1 MRCGGTAVTPELI
14 GFAGILGLLVLLTLG
29 VPIGVSLAL
38 TGVLGL
44 MVMLSPEAALVKAGV
59 VVFEVAQKYELGV
72 LPLFLLMAHLCFA
85 AGASRDFFD
94 VAARFIGHRRGGL
107 GLAAIAGCAGFGSIS
122 GSSLA
127 TVATVGSAALPEMRR
142 AGYNP
147 GFAAGALAA
156 GGTLGAL
163 IPPSGA
169 LIVFGIIA
177 EVSIGKLFTA
187 AIIPGFS
194 QAIFYMIAIALLC
207 WLRPELGPRSARVPW
222 RDRLRGLAGIADIL
236 VLVVFV
242 IGGLMIGWFTPT
254 EAASVG
260 VICAFI
266 LLAIRG
272 GFNRANIADSFAK
285 TLSTTGMLYL
295 IIMGAILFATFISV
309 TGIADLMSETVRSV
323 GGGPIVAIIAMAVL
337 LLVLGSFLDGLALM
351 LLTTP
356 IFLPIA
362 LELGYSPIWFGIFLV
377 RTMEIGF
384 VHPPL
389 GLNVYVIQ
397 SIDKDIPLGKI
408 FRGIVPFLVA
418 DFFHL
423 AMLIAFPAVT
433 LWLPSVMAG

>member
-1 MRCGGTAVTPELI
+1 MTPELI
-14 GFAGILGLLVLLTLG
+14 GLVGILILLGLLTLG
-29 VPIGVSLAL
+29 VPIGVGLGVVGLGGLA
-38 TGVLGL
+38 VLIA
-44 MVMLSPEAALVKAGV
+44 PEAAIIKGGV
-59 VVFEVAQKYELGV
+59 VAFEVVTKYELGV

-94 VAARFIGHRRGGL
+94 VAARFVGHRRGGL
-107 GLAAIAGCAGFGSIS
+107 ALASIAGCAGFGAIS

-156 GGTLGAL
+156 GGTLGSL

-177 EVSIGKLFTA
+177 EQSIGKLFAA
-187 AIIPGFS
+187 AIIPGLS
-194 QAIFYMIAIALLC
+194 QALFYMIAISILC
-207 WLRPELGPRSARVPW
+207 NLRHALGPRSERVGW
-222 RDRLRGLAGIADIL
+222 GERVRSLRKIADVAL
-236 VLVVFV
+236 LVVFV

-260 VICAFI
+260 VVAAFG
-266 LLAIRG
+266 LCVLRG
-272 GFNRANIADSFAK
+272 AFNRAVISDAFLS
-285 TLSTTGMLYL
+285 TLRTTGMIYVV
-295 IIMGAILFATFISV
+295 IIGAILFATFVSV
-309 TGIADLMSETVRSV
+309 TGIADLMANLVRDMHAS
-323 GGGPIVAIIAMAVL
+323 PLLAIVVMALL

-362 LELGYSPIWFGIFLV
+362 TELGYSAIWFGIFLV

-397 SIDKDIPLGKI
+397 GIAKDIPLGAI
-408 FRGIVPFLVA
+408 FRGIVPFLIA

-423 AMLIAFPAVT
+423 ALIIAVPALT
-433 LWLPSVMAG
+433 LWLPSVAGV

>member
-1 MRCGGTAVTPELI
+1 MAPELI
-14 GFAGILGLLVLLTLG
+14 GLIGILALLGLLTIG

-38 TGVLGL
+38 TGVVGL

-59 VVFEVAQKYELGV
+59 VVFEVANKYELGV

-94 VAARFIGHRRGGL
+94 VAARFVGHRRGGL
-107 GLAAIAGCAGFGSIS
+107 GLASIAGCAGFGAIS

-177 EVSIGKLFTA
+177 EVSIGRLFTA

-194 QAIFYMIAIALLC
+194 QALFYMIAIAVLC
-207 WLRPELGPRSARVPW
+207 WFKPELGPRSVRVGW
-222 RDRLRGLAGIADIL
+222 RERMRGLLGILDIL

-260 VICAFI
+260 VIVAFI
-266 LLAIRG
+266 LMGIRG
-272 GFNRANIADSFAK
+272 AFNRAAIADSFAK
-285 TLSTTGMLYL
+285 TLSTTGMIYL
-295 IIMGAILFATFISV
+295 IIFGAILFATFISV
-309 TGIADLMSETVRSV
+309 TGIADLMSTTVREMDAS
-323 GGGPIVAIIAMAVL
+323 PIVVVIVIALM

-356 IFLPIA
+356 IFLPIV

-397 SIDKDIPLGKI
+397 AIGKDIPLGQI
-408 FRGIVPFLVA
+408 FRGIVPFLIA

-423 AMLIAFPAVT
+423 AMIIAFPVVT
-433 LWLPSVMAG
+433 LWLPSVMGA

>member
-1 MRCGGTAVTPELI
+1 MTTELI
-14 GFAGILGLLVLLTLG
+14 GFAGILGLLLLLTIG

-44 MVMLSPEAALVKAGV
+44 MVMLSPEAALAKAGV
-59 VVFEVAQKYELGV
+59 VVFEVANKYELGV

-107 GLAAIAGCAGFGSIS
+107 ALASIAGCAGFGSIS

-142 AGYNP
+142 AGYHP

-177 EVSIGKLFTA
+177 EQSIGKLFTA

-194 QAIFYMIAIALLC
+194 QALFYMAAIAILC
-207 WLRPELGPRSARVPW
+207 AFRPELGPRSPRVGW
-222 RDRLRGLAGIADIL
+222 ADRMRGIVGILDII

-260 VICAFI
+260 VLAAFLLCA
-266 LLAIRG
+266 LRG
-272 GFNRANIADSFAK
+272 AFNREAIGQAFAK
-285 TLSTTGMLYL
+285 TLSTTGMIYL
-295 IIMGAILFATFISV
+295 IIIGAILFATFISV
-309 TGIADLMSETVRSV
+309 TGIADLMSNTVREMHTS
-323 GGGPIVAIIAMAVL
+323 PIVAIIVMALL

-362 LELGYSPIWFGIFLV
+362 IELGYSPIWFGIFLV

-397 SIDKDIPLGKI
+397 AIGKDIPLGSI
-408 FRGIVPFLVA
+408 FRGIVPFLIA

-423 AMLIAFPAVT
+423 ALLIAVPAFT
-433 LWLPSVMAG
+433 LWLPSVTGG

>member
-1 MRCGGTAVTPELI
+1 
-14 GFAGILGLLVLLTLG
+14 
-29 VPIGVSLAL
+29 
-38 TGVLGL
+38 
-44 MVMLSPEAALVKAGV
+44 LVKAGV
-59 VVFEVAQKYELGV
+59 VVFEVANKYEHGV

-94 VAARFIGHRRGGL
+94 VAARFVGHRRGGL
-107 GLAAIAGCAGFGSIS
+107 GLASIAGCAGFGAIS

-177 EVSIGKLFTA
+177 EVSIGRLFTA

-194 QAIFYMIAIALLC
+194 QALFYMIAIAVLC
-207 WLRPELGPRSARVPW
+207 WFKPELGPRSVRVGW
-222 RDRLRGLAGIADIL
+222 RERMRGLLGILDIL

-260 VICAFI
+260 VIVAFI
-266 LLAIRG
+266 LMGIRG
-272 GFNRANIADSFAK
+272 AFNRAAIADSFAK
-285 TLSTTGMLYL
+285 TLSTTGMIYL
-295 IIMGAILFATFISV
+295 IIFGAILFATFISV
-309 TGIADLMSETVRSV
+309 TGIADLMSTTVRAMDAS
-323 GGGPIVAIIAMAVL
+323 PIVVVIVIALM

-356 IFLPIA
+356 IFLPIV

-397 SIDKDIPLGKI
+397 AIGKDIPLGQI
-408 FRGIVPFLVA
+408 FRGIVPFLIA

-423 AMLIAFPAVT
+423 AMIIAFPVVT
-433 LWLPSVMAG
+433 LWLPSVMGA